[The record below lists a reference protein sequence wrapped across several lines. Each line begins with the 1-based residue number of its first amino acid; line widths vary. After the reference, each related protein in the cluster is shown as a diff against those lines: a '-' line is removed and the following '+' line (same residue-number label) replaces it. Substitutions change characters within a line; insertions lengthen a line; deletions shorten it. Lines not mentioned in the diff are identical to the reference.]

1 MSGVAVV
8 GALGS
13 ALCFATSSVLQQ
25 HGASRAPRGSGLH
38 LDLLSH
44 LVRRPI
50 WLLGMLAAVGTL
62 VLQTLAL
69 SQGELVLVQPLLVTG
84 LLFAL
89 PLSLLVERRSADLRE
104 WAWAAVLVAGLAAFI
119 VGTRPAPGPVLPDDG
134 RLWQFGVA
142 AIVLAAGV
150 ALLASVSSS
159 HSSTRRHRPV
169 LLGAA
174 AGLLFGVAA
183 GLIKYCCALVA
194 TEGLGWMATSWP
206 PYALVAVGGAGI
218 VLNQAAYQSGPLSG
232 ALPALAICE
241 PLTAIVFGI
250 AAFGERIEVNTGCVL
265 AAVAGFLVMGIAV
278 TRLSQ
283 LCHRQMA
290 VAVPSQRVPETECPR
305 QESNLWPTA

>member
-1 MSGVAVV
+1 
-8 GALGS
+8 
-13 ALCFATSSVLQQ
+13 
-25 HGASRAPRGSGLH
+25 
-38 LDLLSH
+38 
-44 LVRRPI
+44 
-50 WLLGMLAAVGTL
+50 

-89 PLSLLVERRSADLRE
+89 PLSLLVERRRADLRE

-119 VGTRPAPGPVLPDDG
+119 VGTRPSPGPVLPDDG

-150 ALLASVSSS
+150 ALLASVSS
-159 HSSTRRHRPV
+159 RRYRPV

-206 PYALVAVGGAGI
+206 PYALVVVGGAGI

-265 AAVAGFLVMGIAV
+265 AAVAGFVVMGIAV

-283 LCHRQMA
+283 LCHHRIQA
-290 VAVPSQRVPETECPR
+290 AEPVEVPAQRAPVTECPR

>member
-1 MSGVAVV
+1 VNGVAVI

-13 ALCFATSSVLQQ
+13 ALCFAVSSVLQQ

-38 LDLLSH
+38 LDLVGH
-44 LVRRPI
+44 LVRRPV

-89 PLSLLVERRSADLRE
+89 PLSLLIERRRADLRE
-104 WAWAAVLVAGLAAFI
+104 WVWAAVLVAGLVAFL
-119 VGTRPAPGPVLPDDG
+119 VGARPLSGPLLPDDE
-134 RLWQFGVA
+134 RLWQFGVGA
-142 AIVLAAGV
+142 VVLAGAV
-150 ALLASVSSS
+150 ALLAGLAG
-159 HSSTRRHRPV
+159 RRHRPV

-194 TEGLGWMATSWP
+194 TDGLGWVATSWP
-206 PYALVAVGGAGI
+206 PYALVVVGAAGI

-241 PLTAIVFGI
+241 PLTAVVFGL
-250 AAFGERIEVNTGCVL
+250 AVFGERIEVNTGCVL
-265 AAVAGFLVMGIAV
+265 AAGTGFLVMAVAV
-278 TRLSQ
+278 TRLS
-283 LCHRQMA
+283 LL
-290 VAVPSQRVPETECPR
+290 CPR
-305 QESNLWPTA
+305 QESNLWPTP